1 MSNLQGPTK
10 KKASKKKT
18 VSDQSIPVKDRIQAT
33 IRNPQ
38 YLVDWGTYNKNLM
51 DYISKF
57 PEHLQP
63 REEDCLPQGP
73 EDNPVAKKW
82 NLPFPEHPLISLR
95 QGSHYSNGN
104 SQCSCDILEDQTP
117 RYIDIRV
124 HLEDP
129 ISNIQKQVMDLIN
142 FYREASGIK
151 NRAPRPTKEVD
162 IWKVYDMKM
171 RDKKT
176 PMEIACAWWPKE
188 KLRNPAYNSNA
199 KNKWEQVSRAIK
211 KATQLVQR
219 VEKEAAKNNIPL
231 RPHPMMYKKFT

>member
-1 MSNLQGPTK
+1 VSNIEGPT
-10 KKASKKKT
+10 KKKT

-38 YLVDWGTYNKNLM
+38 YLVDWGTYNKNFM
-51 DYISKF
+51 DYISKL
-57 PEHLQP
+57 PDHQRP
-63 REEDCLPQGP
+63 REEDCLPEGP

-82 NLPFPEHPLISLR
+82 NIPFPEPPLVSPR

-104 SQCSCDILEDQTP
+104 NQCSCDILEDQTP
-117 RYIDIRV
+117 RYIEIRV
-124 HLEDP
+124 HLEAPVQD
-129 ISNIQKQVMDLIN
+129 IQKDVMKLVNDH
-142 FYREASGIK
+142 REASGIK

-162 IWKVYDMKM
+162 MWKVYDIKM
-171 RDKKT
+171 RDKSFI
-176 PMEIACAWWPKE
+176 MEIARAWWPE
-188 KLRNPAYNSNA
+188 EELGNPSYDANA

-231 RPHPMMYKKFT
+231 RPHPKMYKNFS